1 MTPVLVLLAG
11 LVTAGAVAA
20 VTAATPRAAI
30 LGLLVALAGA
40 AYVADPL
47 ADPIGLAVR
56 LAGTTLG
63 TYLVWI
69 SLRDAPG
76 AMPVAGAGRIG
87 TAAIA
92 LAAFVSGWLCAGTL
106 ATVLGSGSA
115 EGPGAGG
122 IAVALA
128 AGSFVPRAAL
138 GAAFALVAVALPPV
152 VLARDA
158 LRLGV
163 GLLLMLAAAGLVA
176 NALVGQVDNVV
187 ELSMAILTAAV
198 GAGVAAV
205 IAGSIRHG
213 GDLVLRDSLRPEAA
227 IRHRA
232 ADDAH
237 RRPAP

>member
-1 MTPVLVLLAG
+1 VTPVLALLAG
-11 LVTAGAVAA
+11 LVTAGAVVA

-69 SLRDAPG
+69 ALRDAPG

-92 LAAFVSGWLCAGTL
+92 L
-106 ATVLGSGSA
+106 
-115 EGPGAGG
+115 
-122 IAVALA
+122 
-128 AGSFVPRAAL
+128 
-138 GAAFALVAVALPPV
+138 AAFALVAVALPPV

-176 NALVGQVDNVV
+176 NALDGRIDNIV

-205 IAGSIRHG
+205 IAGSSRHG

-237 RRPAP
+237 RRPGP